1 MLKEKGYQEG
11 SLVKS
16 LQELQSLLSQS
27 EQQTQATNIQE
38 EDSFT
43 FTGFAFATFQYFQ
56 LNLLTNIFF
65 CIYKFQILYWFLL
78 TDNFFHLQ
86 IYELQA
92 ILSGDVEINPG
103 PKPNSGQK
111 FSVCH
116 WNLNSIPAHDF
127 SKIPLL
133 IACNSLH
140 TFDIICLSETY
151 LDFSILPQD
160 PNLEMQGYMG
170 QSVQE

>member
-1 MLKEKGYQEG
+1 MLKEKEYQEG
-11 SLVKS
+11 SSVKS
-16 LQELQSLLSQS
+16 LQELQSLFVSVRTANTS
-27 EQQTQATNIQE
+27 HKYPRRS
-38 EDSFT
+38 SFT
-43 FTGFAFATFQYFQ
+43 FTGFAFGTFRYFQ
-56 LNLLTNIFF
+56 LNLLTNMLF

-78 TDNFFHLQ
+78 ADYFFHLR

-92 ILSGDVEINPG
+92 ILSGDIELNPG

-116 WNLNSIPAHDF
+116 WNVNSIPVYDF

-140 TFDIICLSETY
+140 AFDIICLSETY
-151 LDFSILPQD
+151 LDFSILPLD

-170 QSVQE
+170 QSIQE